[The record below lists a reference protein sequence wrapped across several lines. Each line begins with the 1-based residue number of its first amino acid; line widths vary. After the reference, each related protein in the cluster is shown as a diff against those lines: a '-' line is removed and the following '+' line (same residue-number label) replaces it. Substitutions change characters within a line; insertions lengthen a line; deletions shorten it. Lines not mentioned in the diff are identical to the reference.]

1 MSPRHCFLTN
11 RNRSVTFWYLSAET
25 LQSIVCVYYL
35 SHSLFFGGYNAEPKA
50 FPTLFQVH
58 DEDFCVALEY
68 GLPPTG
74 GWGVG
79 VDRLAM
85 FLSNKWNIKEVLLFP
100 AMKPTQEQSDR
111 NKSLHKAPAAA
122 NVNVIPAGG
131 SSVVG
136 AASVLSG
143 VDLAT
148 PAGLEALRAQLA
160 GKTFV
165 NGAPSKD
172 DAVVYAALQH
182 VPVEARKAVSE
193 VDAYFNS
200 IAQLREAFSS

>member
-1 MSPRHCFLTN
+1 M
-11 RNRSVTFWYLSAET
+11 
-25 LQSIVCVYYL
+25 
-35 SHSLFFGGYNAEPKA
+35 
-50 FPTLFQVH
+50 H

-100 AMKPTQEQSDR
+100 AMKPTQEQADR

-122 NVNVIPAGG
+122 ASAPAAVNVVPAEG
-131 SSVVG
+131 SSVV
-136 AASVLSG
+136 AATAGVLAG

-148 PAGLEALRAQLA
+148 PEGLEALRAALA
-160 GKTFV
+160 GKIFV
-165 NGAPSKD
+165 HGKPSKD
-172 DAVVYAALQH
+172 DAAIYSALEH
-182 VPVEARKAVSE
+182 VSAEARLAVPE
-193 VDAYFNS
+193 VHAYFNT
-200 IAQLREAFSS
+200 IAQFRDAFKN